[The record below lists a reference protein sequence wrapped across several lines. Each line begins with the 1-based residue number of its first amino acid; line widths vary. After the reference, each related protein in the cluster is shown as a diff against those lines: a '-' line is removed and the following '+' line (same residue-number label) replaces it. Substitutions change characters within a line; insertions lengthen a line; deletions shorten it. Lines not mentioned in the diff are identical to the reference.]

1 MTFAQAQSKLK
12 EKTRFKFEDAFL
24 MLTTQKLMT
33 EKESFSRLGFKE
45 LVTLFN
51 TLSTGFHK
59 TSILQLRD
67 LLSTEVRNP
76 EKEKSFTTI
85 MSLLRNLRSKPAL
98 QRNFSYIVNDLASA
112 LPEQKYFL
120 ELSAFDLASLLEI
133 LLDFKQQTN
142 QLSLSTQNLLASIA
156 NELAKEVP

>member
-1 MTFAQAQSKLK
+1 
-12 EKTRFKFEDAFL
+12 

-33 EKESFSRLGFKE
+33 EKESFRQLGFKE

-76 EKEKSFTTI
+76 EKEKSFATI

-98 QRNFSYIVNDLASA
+98 QRNFSYVVNDIASA

-142 QLSLSTQNLLASIA
+142 
-156 NELAKEVP
+156 